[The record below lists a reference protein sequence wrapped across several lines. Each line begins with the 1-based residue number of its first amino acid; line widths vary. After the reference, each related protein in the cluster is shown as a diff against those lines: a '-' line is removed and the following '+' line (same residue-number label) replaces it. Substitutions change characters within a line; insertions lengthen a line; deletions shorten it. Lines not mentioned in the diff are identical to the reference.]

1 MHITITLTPNLIVDR
16 GTNVVLYCLNYLNYL
31 FCLQD
36 TRVVGPFLPSPAKPL
51 PSELEQFVQSA
62 GDEGVIL
69 VSFGSVVG
77 EYTGISESLLQ
88 VMAEA
93 FSTLPQ
99 KVVWKLK
106 LAGKFICSSSNL
118 FGLKFN

>member
-1 MHITITLTPNLIVDR
+1 
-16 GTNVVLYCLNYLNYL
+16 
-31 FCLQD
+31 
-36 TRVVGPFLPSPAKPL
+36 
-51 PSELEQFVQSA
+51 VQSA